1 MIDETFHIVSKLRSV
16 RNRLMTKKNNA
27 PTMKDVAAEAGVALG
42 TVSKVFNHIPVGDA
56 YRRRVEEAARK
67 LGYQVNSYARGLKTN
82 KTNTVALIW
91 PNLRNPFFAC
101 LSDAI
106 VGTLM
111 KRGYR
116 TIIAI
121 TNYDNTAEQQCIDLV
136 RQNKVDGIIAL
147 TYNPNLEVDPH
158 LPFVSID
165 RHFRA
170 EIPCVA
176 SDNFGGGQLAAQ
188 KLLELG
194 CKKLLFLRQDSNV
207 AGEADK
213 RRMGFEAVCRE
224 RQIEF
229 DSLYLHNEAGFAPF
243 EAFLASHTHD
253 GVFDYDGIF
262 CNTDRL
268 CYEIQNRLKALGLRV
283 PEDVQM
289 IGFDGIHHFDS
300 DDFYCSTIVQ
310 PVAQMAQTAV
320 DLLLSTDRSSLPAL
334 ICLPVRYQPGGTTR
348 DCL

>member
-1 MIDETFHIVSKLRSV
+1 MKRSTSFPRLRPV
-16 RNRLMTKKNNA
+16 RNPPMTKKTNAA

-42 TVSKVFNHIPVGDA
+42 TVSKVFNHIPVGEA
-56 YRRRVEEAARK
+56 YRLRVEEAARK
-67 LGYQVNSYARGLKTN
+67 LGYQVNNYARGLKTN

-91 PNLRNPFFAC
+91 PNLRHPFFAS

-106 VGTLM
+106 IGTLM

-147 TYNPNLEVDPH
+147 TYNPNLEVDPQ

>member
-1 MIDETFHIVSKLRSV
+1 MI
-16 RNRLMTKKNNA
+16 KKTTAA

-42 TVSKVFNHIPVGDA
+42 TVSKVFNNIPVGEE
-56 YRRRVEEAARK
+56 YRLRVEQAAQK
-67 LGYQVNSYARGLKTN
+67 LGYRVNSYARGLKTN
-82 KTNTVALIW
+82 KTNTVALVW
-91 PNLRNPFFAC
+91 PSLRNPFFAC

-116 TIIAI
+116 TIVTI
-121 TNYDNTAEQQCIDLV
+121 TNYDSTAEQQCIDLV

-147 TYNPNLEVDPH
+147 TYNPNLEVDPQ

-194 CKKLLFLRQDSNV
+194 CKKLLFLRQGSGV

-224 RQIEF
+224 RNVDF
-229 DSLYLHNEAGFAPF
+229 DSLFLLDEAGFAPF
-243 EAFLASHTHD
+243 EAFLASHIRD
-253 GVFDYDGIF
+253 GGLDYDGIF

-268 CYEIQNRLKALGLRV
+268 CYEIQKRLEALGLRV
-283 PEDVQM
+283 PEEVQM
-289 IGFDGIHHFDS
+289 IGFDGIRKFDTE
-300 DDFYCSTIVQ
+300 DLFCSTIVQ
-310 PVAQMAQTAV
+310 PIPQMAQTAV
-320 DLLLSTDRSSLPAL
+320 DLLFSDDRSSLPAL
-334 ICLPVRYQPGGTTR
+334 VCLPVRYQPGGTTR

>member
-1 MIDETFHIVSKLRSV
+1 M
-16 RNRLMTKKNNA
+16 
-27 PTMKDVAAEAGVALG
+27 
-42 TVSKVFNHIPVGDA
+42 
-56 YRRRVEEAARK
+56 
-67 LGYQVNSYARGLKTN
+67 
-82 KTNTVALIW
+82 ALIW
-91 PNLRNPFFAC
+91 PNLRHPFFAS

-106 VGTLM
+106 IGTLM

-136 RQNKVDGIIAL
+136 QQNKVDGIIAL
-147 TYNPNLEVDPH
+147 TYNPNLEVDPQ

-194 CKKLLFLRQDSNV
+194 CKKLLFLRQGSNV

>member
-1 MIDETFHIVSKLRSV
+1 MSKKTTS
-16 RNRLMTKKNNA
+16 A

-42 TVSKVFNHIPVGDA
+42 TVSKVFNNIPVGEE
-56 YRRRVEEAARK
+56 YRLRVEQAAQK
-67 LGYQVNSYARGLKTN
+67 LGYRVNSYARGLKTN
-82 KTNTVALIW
+82 KTNTVALVW
-91 PNLRNPFFAC
+91 PTLRNPFFAC

-116 TIIAI
+116 TIITI
-121 TNYDNTAEQQCIDLV
+121 TNYDSAAEQQCIDLV
-136 RQNKVDGIIAL
+136 HQNKVDGIIAL
-147 TYNPNLEVDPH
+147 TYNPNLEVDPQ

-176 SDNFGGGQLAAQ
+176 SDNFAGGQLAAQ

-194 CKKLLFLRQDSNV
+194 CKKLLFLRQGSNV

-213 RRMGFEAVCRE
+213 RRMGFESVCRE
-224 RQIEF
+224 RQVEF
-229 DSLYLHNEAGFAPF
+229 DALYLHNEAGFAPF
-243 EAFLASHTHD
+243 EAFLASHTQD
-253 GVFDYDGIF
+253 GTFDYDGIF

-268 CYEIQNRLKALGLRV
+268 CYEIQKRLEALGLRV
-283 PEDVQM
+283 PEDVQL
-289 IGFDGIHHFDS
+289 IGYDGIHRFDS
-300 DDFYCSTIVQ
+300 EDLYCSTIVQ
-310 PVAQMAQTAV
+310 PIQQMAQTAV
-320 DLLLSTDRSSLPAL
+320 DLLLSSDRSTLPTL

-348 DCL
+348 DSLT

>member
-1 MIDETFHIVSKLRSV
+1 MSKKTTS
-16 RNRLMTKKNNA
+16 A

-42 TVSKVFNHIPVGDA
+42 TVSKVFNNIPVGEE
-56 YRRRVEEAARK
+56 YRLRVEQAAQK
-67 LGYQVNSYARGLKTN
+67 LGYRVNSYARGLKTN
-82 KTNTVALIW
+82 KTNTVALVW
-91 PNLRNPFFAC
+91 PTLRNPFFAC

-116 TIIAI
+116 TIITI
-121 TNYDNTAEQQCIDLV
+121 TNYDSTAEQQCIDLV
-136 RQNKVDGIIAL
+136 HQNKVDGIIAL
-147 TYNPNLEVDPH
+147 TYNPNLEVDPQ

-176 SDNFGGGQLAAQ
+176 SDNFAGGQLAAQ

-194 CKKLLFLRQDSNV
+194 CKKLLFLRQGSNV
-207 AGEADK
+207 ADEADK
-213 RRMGFEAVCRE
+213 RRMGFESVCRE
-224 RQIEF
+224 RQVEF
-229 DSLYLHNEAGFAPF
+229 DALYLHNEAGFAPF
-243 EAFLASHTHD
+243 EAFLASHTQD
-253 GVFDYDGIF
+253 GTFDYDGIF

-268 CYEIQNRLKALGLRV
+268 CYEIQKRLEALGLRV

-289 IGFDGIHHFDS
+289 IGYDGIHRFDS
-300 DDFYCSTIVQ
+300 EDLYCSTIVQ
-310 PVAQMAQTAV
+310 PIQQMAQTAV
-320 DLLLSTDRSSLPAL
+320 DLLLSSDRSTLPTL

-348 DCL
+348 DSLT